1 MTVHTVSG
9 DLFVN
14 HVNAAAFAHGCNIRG
29 TMRAGVSSEIK
40 RRYPAMVEA
49 YLEICRAGTF
59 SLGDSFYW
67 YDPDKPDVFTLAIQ
81 VEPGSPASLASL
93 ESALRDM
100 RHQAETEGILSI
112 ASPRIGAGHGQL
124 QWADVRA
131 TIEAVF
137 GAWPGMFYIYEDFVP
152 GE

>member
-1 MTVHTVSG
+1 MTVHAVSG

-49 YLEICRAGTF
+49 YLEVCRAGTF
-59 SLGDSFYW
+59 NLGDSFYW
-67 YDPDKPDVFTLAIQ
+67 PDPDQPDVFTLAIQ

-93 ESALRDM
+93 ESALRAM

-112 ASPRIGAGHGQL
+112 AAPRIGAGHGQL
-124 QWADVRA
+124 HWPDVRA
-131 TIEAVF
+131 AIDAAF
-137 GAWPGMFYIYEDFVP
+137 ADWPGIVYLYEEFVP
-152 GE
+152 GQ